1 MPEHTDD
8 IRQSRLLIIDDEPA
22 NLELLEELFAEEGFE
37 QVLSSVDARRVSSL
51 IQGFRPDIVLLD
63 LRMPEVDGFSVLS
76 LLDDLREQGQWI
88 PVIVLTADITREAR
102 YQALSLG
109 ASDFLTKPFDR
120 VEVVLRVWN
129 LLEMR
134 RFYQRLKAIG
144 EAPALSEQRP
154 WKKQTPQG

>member
-1 MPEHTDD
+1 MPEVDYD

-51 IQGFRPDIVLLD
+51 VQGFRPDIVLLD

-102 YQALSLG
+102 YQALALG

-120 VEVVLRVWN
+120 MEVVLRVWN

-134 RFYQRLKAIG
+134 RLYQRLKEVGDTTAMSD
-144 EAPALSEQRP
+144 PRP
-154 WKKQTPQG
+154 WQNRK